1 MPITTQSA
9 AVCHTDLTCVKSR
22 RYEFLDETENIVLID
37 GPSTGKTHIAIAIR
51 GKGRQA
57 GLVSLL
63 LETRK
68 NFGR

>member
-37 GPSTGKTHIAIAIR
+37 GPSTGKTHIAIR

-63 LETRK
+63 VETRK
-68 NFGR
+68 DFGR